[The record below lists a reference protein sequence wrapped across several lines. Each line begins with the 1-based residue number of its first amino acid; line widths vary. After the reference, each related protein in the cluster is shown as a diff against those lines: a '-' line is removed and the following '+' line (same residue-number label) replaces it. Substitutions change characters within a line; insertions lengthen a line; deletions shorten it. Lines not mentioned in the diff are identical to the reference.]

1 MGNKI
6 IENSR
11 GIAAWEIMIKR
22 YTKLR
27 RRANENYIVREI
39 KTNRKRAT
47 IYQRILCQ
55 KSIKRSIKNQ
65 IIISL
70 YNVGTTGFNNW
81 WLTS

>member
-22 YTKLR
+22 YINLR

-47 IYQRILCQ
+47 IYQRVLC
-55 KSIKRSIKNQ
+55 
-65 IIISL
+65 
-70 YNVGTTGFNNW
+70 
-81 WLTS
+81 